1 MGVYNAQI
9 SAGSLMLQE
18 SRRIAKLLCNNPSEV
33 QWQHAIKDENIL
45 QKKSPSTSL
54 RQASLIRHRL
64 NTLNAEAWALI
75 HLSEQEVATQLLLAA
90 AIKHSKLLGDFIQ
103 DVYAQHLRRLESTL
117 SHDLWEGFLT
127 ECSHRDNQV
136 AGWADS
142 TKKKLFQVIV
152 RILSES
158 KYLDSSRKMNL
169 TPPMLHPAVISYLKR
184 NNESQVLAVMEQV
197 K

>member
-1 MGVYNAQI
+1 MGLYNAEI

-18 SRRIAKLLCNNPSEV
+18 SRRLARLMTENPTEA
-33 QWQHAIKDENIL
+33 QWMQAIKVDNIL
-45 QKKSPSTSL
+45 QKKSPATAM
-54 RQASLIRHRL
+54 RQAHLIRKRL
-64 NTLNAEAWALI
+64 DTLNQEAWALI
-75 HLSEQEVATQLLLAA
+75 AESEQEVALQLLLAA
-90 AIKHSKLLGDFIQ
+90 AIKHSKLLGDFIK

-117 SHDLWEGFLT
+117 SHHLWEGFLT
-127 ECSHRDNQV
+127 ECIHRDEQV
-136 AGWADS
+136 SEWADS
-142 TKKKLFQVIV
+142 TKEKLFQVII
-152 RILSES
+152 RILTES